1 MINNLENVETKLE
14 RKLLGENAEKL
25 LKLLK

>member
-1 MINNLENVETKLE
+1 MLNNLENVETELK
-14 RKLLGENAEKL
+14 RKLIGENAEKL

>member
-1 MINNLENVETKLE
+1 MINSLENVETKLK